1 MTYTDSK
8 LSKKSKSNPSQTLT
22 YSDSGVNIDE
32 GNALVD
38 SLKSVVKSTFDD
50 NVVGSIGSFAGAYA
64 LPSGYKE
71 PILLASTDGVGTKL
85 RLAIESKKLDFVGI
99 DLVAM
104 CVNDLICN
112 FGVPLFFLDYYA
124 TGRLDKHSALRV
136 IKGIA
141 QGCKIANCALIGG
154 ESAEMPS
161 MYANGDFDLAGFS
174 VGIAEREDLERIK
187 SVKEGDILV
196 GFPSSG
202 LHSNGFSLARKV
214 LFEVEKMD
222 FDKKIS
228 ALDFRQ
234 TSSTNSK
241 NPKLIKK
248 PLIDALL
255 EPTSIYVPFF
265 RQKKNLIKSLAH
277 ITGGGI
283 LENLP
288 RALPNGLGANINIDS
303 IPSQEIF
310 SLLCERVELKE
321 AYRVFNMGVGLIACV
336 EQASVDKILQGSN
349 GFVLGEVA
357 RQDTITLK
365 SQSSV
370 VLRHLINQNSPTK
383 DAQKQATK
391 NQLPKK
397 QMCKKQMPK
406 KDKA

>member
-1 MTYTDSK
+1 MTYTTYTDSK
-8 LSKKSKSNPSQTLT
+8 LSKKSKSNHSNPLT
-22 YSDSGVNIDE
+22 YRDSGVNIDE

-38 SLKSVVKSTFDD
+38 SLKSVVKSTFDN
-50 NVVGSIGSFAGAYA
+50 NVIGSIGSFAGAYA

-85 RLAIESKKLDFVGI
+85 RLAIEAKKLDFVGI

-124 TGRLDKHSALRV
+124 TGRLDKNSALRV

-161 MYANGDFDLAGFS
+161 MYANEDFDLAGFS
-174 VGIAEREDLERIK
+174 VGIAEREDLERSK
-187 SVKEGDILV
+187 SVKAGDILV

-214 LFEVEKMD
+214 LFEVGKMD

-228 ALDFRQ
+228 TLDFSQ
-234 TSSTNSK
+234 TSSK
-241 NPKLIKK
+241 NHKKQTPIKK
-248 PLIDALL
+248 SLIDALL

-288 RALPNGLGANINIDS
+288 RALPNGLGANINVDS

-310 SLLCERVELKE
+310 SILCESVELKE

-336 EQASVDKILQGSN
+336 EKASVDKILQGSN

-365 SQSSV
+365 SQSCI
-370 VLRHLINQNSPTK
+370 VLEHFINQNSTNQK
-383 DAQKQATK
+383 AQKQARQQVLQK
-391 NQLPKK
+391 E
-397 QMCKKQMPK
+397 
-406 KDKA
+406 KA